1 MTTTNCFT
9 ELDSPIGRLFVQGDG
24 FHVTGLYMTNH
35 RHRQHLCD
43 LRRSNDSFHVIRDQ
57 LDEYFAGERLEF
69 DVPLHL
75 EGTTFQQRV
84 WQELT
89 KIPFGQTI
97 SYGELA
103 RRVGKPSASRA
114 VGAANGRNPVS
125 ILVPCHRVVGSAGSL
140 TGYGG
145 GIERKQWLLDWER
158 RVRPQSAQLQLALA
172 EA

>member
-9 ELDSPIGRLFVQGDG
+9 EFDSPIGRLFVQGDG
-24 FHVTGLYMTNH
+24 VHVTGLYMPNH
-35 RHRQHLCD
+35 RHWQHLSD
-43 LRRSNDSFHVIRDQ
+43 LRRSHESFRAIRGQ
-57 LDEYFAGERLEF
+57 LDEYFAGERQEF
-69 DVPLHL
+69 DVPVQLG
-75 EGTTFQQRV
+75 GTPFQQRV

-158 RVRPQSAQLQLALA
+158 RVCPRSTQLELALT